1 METLEEKIKKARV
14 KVCGLLQLACPAGC
28 GDDIIEAAEAFL
40 WNEGIC
46 TRLEQSSKRL
56 SELPDEVT
64 VGLYTTRA
72 ADKNVLSEA
81 VLRAMAQALDK
92 KGSARGS
99 GWMGQRIRARS
110 RIRQESKP
118 KAVPPTTVET
128 DTNVKGQWTV
138 VQGIMLLMVTGFFL
152 ITVLVV
158 YAVERTKQ

>member
-92 KGSARGS
+92 RVSGSI
-99 GWMGQRIRARS
+99 GQRVRARS

-118 KAVPPTTVET
+118 KAVPPTTIET
-128 DTNVKGQWTV
+128 DTIVKGKWTV
-138 VQGIMLLMVTGFFL
+138 VQGNMLLMVAWCFL
-152 ITVLVV
+152 IPVLVV
-158 YAVERTKQ
+158 YVVERTKQ

>member
-14 KVCGLLQLACPAGC
+14 KVCGLLQSACPAGC
-28 GDDIIEAAEAFL
+28 GDDIIKAAEAFL
-40 WNEGIC
+40 WNECIC
-46 TRLEQSSKRL
+46 TRLEQSSKML

-92 KGSARGS
+92 RVSGSI
-99 GWMGQRIRARS
+99 GQRVRARS

-128 DTNVKGQWTV
+128 DTIVKGQWTV

>member
-92 KGSARGS
+92 RVSGSI
-99 GWMGQRIRARS
+99 GQRVRARS

-128 DTNVKGQWTV
+128 DTIVKGQWTV
-138 VQGIMLLMVTGFFL
+138 VQGNMLLMATGFFL

>member
-92 KGSARGS
+92 RVSGSIR
-99 GWMGQRIRARS
+99 QRVRARS

-128 DTNVKGQWTV
+128 DTIVKGQWTV
-138 VQGIMLLMVTGFFL
+138 VQGIMLLMVTVFFL

-158 YAVERTKQ
+158 YRYAVERTKQ

>member
-92 KGSARGS
+92 RVSGSI
-99 GWMGQRIRARS
+99 GQRVRARS

-128 DTNVKGQWTV
+128 DTIVKGQWTV
-138 VQGIMLLMVTGFFL
+138 VQGNMLLKATCFFWVS
-152 ITVLVV
+152 VLVV
-158 YAVERTKQ
+158 YVVERTKQ

>member
-46 TRLEQSSKRL
+46 TQLEQSSKRL

-92 KGSARGS
+92 RVSGSIR
-99 GWMGQRIRARS
+99 QRVRARS
-110 RIRQESKP
+110 RIRRESKP
-118 KAVPPTTVET
+118 KAVPPTTIET
-128 DTNVKGQWTV
+128 DTIVKGKWMV
-138 VQGIMLLMVTGFFL
+138 VQGNMLLMVAWCFL
-152 ITVLVV
+152 IPVLVV
-158 YAVERTKQ
+158 YVVERTKQ

>member
-1 METLEEKIKKARV
+1 METLEEKIKEARV
-14 KVCGLLQLACPAGC
+14 KVCGLLKLACPAGC

-92 KGSARGS
+92 RVSGSI
-99 GWMGQRIRARS
+99 GQRVRARS

-128 DTNVKGQWTV
+128 DTIVKGQWTV

>member
-40 WNEGIC
+40 WNESIC
-46 TRLEQSSKRL
+46 MRVEQSSKML
-56 SELPDEVT
+56 SELPDEMT
-64 VGLYTTRA
+64 VAQYTTRA
-72 ADKNVLSEA
+72 ADKSVLSEA
-81 VLRAMAQALDK
+81 VLRAMAQALEK
-92 KGSARGS
+92 RISGSI
-99 GWMGQRIRARS
+99 GQRVRARS

-128 DTNVKGQWTV
+128 DTIVKGQWTV

>member
-56 SELPDEVT
+56 SELPDEMT
-64 VGLYTTRA
+64 VDLYTTQA

-92 KGSARGS
+92 RVSGSIR
-99 GWMGQRIRARS
+99 QRVRARS

-128 DTNVKGQWTV
+128 DTIVKGQWTV

>member
-1 METLEEKIKKARV
+1 METLEEKIKKARA

-92 KGSARGS
+92 RGS
-99 GWMGQRIRARS
+99 GSIGQRIRARS

-118 KAVPPTTVET
+118 KAVPQTTVET
-128 DTNVKGQWTV
+128 DTIVKGQWTV
-138 VQGIMLLMVTGFFL
+138 VQGNMLLMATCFFWVS
-152 ITVLVV
+152 VLVV
-158 YAVERTKQ
+158 YVVERTKQ

>member
-92 KGSARGS
+92 RVSGSIR
-99 GWMGQRIRARS
+99 QRVRARS

-118 KAVPPTTVET
+118 KAVPQTTVET
-128 DTNVKGQWTV
+128 DTIVKGQWTV
-138 VQGIMLLMVTGFFL
+138 VQGNMLLMATCFFWVS
-152 ITVLVV
+152 VLVV
-158 YAVERTKQ
+158 YVVERTKQ

>member
-92 KGSARGS
+92 RVSGSI
-99 GWMGQRIRARS
+99 GQRVRARS

-128 DTNVKGQWTV
+128 DTIVKGQWTV
-138 VQGIMLLMVTGFFL
+138 VQGIMLLMVTVFFL

-158 YAVERTKQ
+158 YRYAVERTKQ

>member
-92 KGSARGS
+92 RVSGSIR
-99 GWMGQRIRARS
+99 QRVRARS

>member
-92 KGSARGS
+92 RVSGSI
-99 GWMGQRIRARS
+99 GQRVRARS

>member
-92 KGSARGS
+92 RVSGSI
-99 GWMGQRIRARS
+99 GQRVRARS

-118 KAVPPTTVET
+118 KAVPPTTVKT

>member
-92 KGSARGS
+92 RVSGSI
-99 GWMGQRIRARS
+99 GQRVRARS

-128 DTNVKGQWTV
+128 DTIVKGQWTV
-138 VQGIMLLMVTGFFL
+138 AQGIMLLMVTGFFL

>member
-1 METLEEKIKKARV
+1 METLEEKIKEARV
-14 KVCGLLQLACPAGC
+14 KVCGLLKLACPAGC

-92 KGSARGS
+92 RVSGSI
-99 GWMGQRIRARS
+99 GQRVRARS

-118 KAVPPTTVET
+118 KAVPPTTIET
-128 DTNVKGQWTV
+128 DTIVKGKWTV
-138 VQGIMLLMVTGFFL
+138 VQGNMLLMVAWCFL
-152 ITVLVV
+152 IPVLVV
-158 YAVERTKQ
+158 YVVERTKQ

>member
-40 WNEGIC
+40 WNEAIC

-92 KGSARGS
+92 RVSGSIR
-99 GWMGQRIRARS
+99 QRVRARS
-110 RIRQESKP
+110 RIRRESKP
-118 KAVPPTTVET
+118 KAVPPTTIET
-128 DTNVKGQWTV
+128 DTIVKGKWTV
-138 VQGIMLLMVTGFFL
+138 VQGNMLLMATGFFWVS
-152 ITVLVV
+152 VLVV
-158 YAVERTKQ
+158 YVVERTKQ